1 MDLSRPLAVITPTL
15 DAPVLAVLARSG
27 LSLSGREV
35 HRLAGTGSASGV
47 HKVLRRLVRQG
58 IVIADARPSETLY
71 ELNREHLAAEAVDRI
86 VRIPETLIDHL
97 RHALRSWVPAPRHAS
112 AFRSFARGEAGGD
125 SDVDLL
131 LVRPARA
138 AASWEDGVLELQ
150 GQVRAMTGNAL
161 EVLEWSLS
169 ELRAQRRT
177 SLWRQLL
184 SDSILLAGQPLER
197 VVSTAR

>member
-58 IVIADARPSETLY
+58 IVIADERPSETLY
-71 ELNREHLAAEAVDRI
+71 ELNRQHLAAEAVDVI
-86 VRIPETLIDHL
+86 VRIPETLINHL
-97 RHALRSWVPAPRHAS
+97 RRILRSWVPAPRHAS
-112 AFRSFARGEAGGD
+112 VFGSFARGESSVD

-131 LVRPARA
+131 LIRPGRA
-138 AASWEDGVLELQ
+138 AGSWEHAVVALQ
-150 GQVRAMTGNAL
+150 DQVRAMTGNAV
-161 EVLEWSLS
+161 EVLEWSVS

-177 SLWRQLL
+177 NLLRELL
-184 SDSILLAGQPLER
+184 SDSILLAGPPLER
-197 VVSTAR
+197 LVNTAQ